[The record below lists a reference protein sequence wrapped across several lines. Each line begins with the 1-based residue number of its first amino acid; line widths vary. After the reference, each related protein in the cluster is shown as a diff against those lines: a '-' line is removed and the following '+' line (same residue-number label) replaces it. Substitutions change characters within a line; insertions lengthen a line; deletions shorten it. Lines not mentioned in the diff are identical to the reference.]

1 MKRLGLLVVV
11 AACACFGE
19 TLFDIDFGSAS
30 NRVDAER
37 KGSFHGVLPRNV
49 NENYSAWSPG
59 RVVSKVL
66 QEGDLRYLRFTAKS
80 CANG

>member
-19 TLFDIDFGSAS
+19 MLFDIDFGSAS

-59 RVVSKVL
+59 HVVSKVL
-66 QEGDLRYLRFTAKS
+66 QEGDLRYLRFTTKS

>member
-30 NRVDAER
+30 NRVDSDLER
-37 KGSFHGVLPRNV
+37 DGVLALAAKGPVKDLYGNPV
-49 NENYSAWSPG
+49 TAETLIPG
-59 RVVSKVL
+59 TIVYA
-66 QEGDLRYLRFTAKS
+66 D
-80 CANG
+80 

>member
-49 NENYSAWSPG
+49 NENYSAWRGTRCSPW
-59 RVVSKVL
+59 RRRALS
-66 QEGDLRYLRFTAKS
+66 RISTAIR
-80 CANG
+80 